1 MSDDKPA
8 AGSAPEPVPGTAA
21 GPGDATVEQGA
32 VPPTA
37 GPTAQPAPARQR
49 FVERVWGLK
58 AVIAVAL
65 ASVII
70 GGLGG
75 AALAKGG
82 DRQGGNDR
90 MGFGHGN
97 GHGFGQGFGRGPN
110 GQGPPGHRNGRMQ
123 RMPGPGQQGPGFG
136 QGQDDSQG

>member
-8 AGSAPEPVPGTAA
+8 AGSEEP
-21 GPGDATVEQGA
+21 TVEQGS
-32 VPPTA
+32 VPAASEQPHQ
-37 GPTAQPAPARQR
+37 QPAEHTVAQQPVASRQR

-82 DRQGGNDR
+82 DRQGRDGR
-90 MGFGHGN
+90 MGFGHGP
-97 GHGFGQGFGRGPN
+97 GPGFGQGFGRGPN
-110 GQGPPGHRNGRMQ
+110 GQGPPGQMK
-123 RMPGPGQQGPGFG
+123 RMPGQGQQGRGFG
-136 QGQDDSQG
+136 QNDDDSRS